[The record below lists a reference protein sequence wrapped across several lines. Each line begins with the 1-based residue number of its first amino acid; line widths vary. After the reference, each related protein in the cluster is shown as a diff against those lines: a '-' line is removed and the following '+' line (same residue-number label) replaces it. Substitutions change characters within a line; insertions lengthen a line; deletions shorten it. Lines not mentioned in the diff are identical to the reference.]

1 MKTDVLKNIKAT
13 EDEYRS
19 MISTAMADKKRSI
32 ADAELEADNL
42 IMKATSTA
50 EDYKKKR
57 LADARQQA
65 EKKHAEIV
73 GDGERRAAELKEAG
87 SKKLDKAVEL
97 LVTRFKEQLHV
108 HA

>member
-50 EDYKKKR
+50 EDYKKRR

-65 EKKHAEIV
+65 QEKHAEIASK
-73 GDGERRAAELKEAG
+73 GERRAAELKETG
-87 SKKLDKAVEL
+87 SKKLDEAVEL
-97 LVTRFKEQLHV
+97 LVSRFKEHLHV

>member
-19 MISTAMADKKRSI
+19 MINTAMADKKRTI

-50 EDYKKKR
+50 EDYTKKR

-65 EKKHAEIV
+65 ESKHAEIA
-73 GDGERRAAELKEAG
+73 GKGEQRAAELKDA
-87 SKKLDKAVEL
+87 
-97 LVTRFKEQLHV
+97 
-108 HA
+108 